1 MWTALL
7 LLVLE
12 VIPCY
17 LLSLRALPACSW
29 PFKILFVACE
39 PGASLPLMSF
49 YTPLPHMLAF
59 PSVSSDLVQCV
70 LPCSLVPLQASSC
83 LSPFPVLS
91 FPFLCWGWGE
101 GGGWTQGLTPPGHM
115 ATAESQP
122 HFRLVFSTL
131 SVLGL
136 WLMTVFASLLKG
148 PVWSSAV
155 VSVALFPWVP
165 KAHGPIH
172 LNPCLDLV
180 GTLLWRL
187 CVFLG
192 P

>member
-1 MWTALL
+1 MGTRHTGHPLPPVHILVSLSLCLPQSLLLDAIVGHPEDCAFVSCSLSPQPLSLSPCPVSNRDPVPSSFPPQTLSPSGHMWTALL

-101 GGGWTQGLTPPGHM
+101 GGG
-115 ATAESQP
+115 
-122 HFRLVFSTL
+122 
-131 SVLGL
+131 
-136 WLMTVFASLLKG
+136 
-148 PVWSSAV
+148 
-155 VSVALFPWVP
+155 
-165 KAHGPIH
+165 
-172 LNPCLDLV
+172 
-180 GTLLWRL
+180 
-187 CVFLG
+187 
-192 P
+192 